1 MQLFISQYLK
11 LFFVLTPFF
20 VISMFLALTNEY
32 TDNKKKR
39 LAFKVT
45 LAVIAIS
52 FSIYIFGKYIFLI
65 FGITLDAFRIGAGAL
80 LFLSAAALVQG
91 GTGGKE
97 EQIHTGD
104 IAVVPLA
111 LPITVGPATTGVL
124 LVMGVEMESIASK
137 LIAGSALLCAILTVG
152 LLLYVAGHIERWLGK
167 TGISILSKLT
177 GLILASIA
185 AQTML
190 TGIKGMLG

>member
-32 TDNKKKR
+32 ADSKKKR

-45 LAVIAIS
+45 LAVIVIS
-52 FSIYIFGKYIFLI
+52 FSIYLFGKYIFLI

-97 EQIHTGD
+97 EQFHAGD

-124 LVMGVEMESIASK
+124 LVMGAEMESVASK
-137 LIAGSALLCAILTVG
+137 MLAGSALLCAILTVG
-152 LLLYVAGHIERWLGK
+152 LLLYAAGHIERWLGR
-167 TGISILSKLT
+167 TGLSILSKLT

-185 AQTML
+185 AQIML
-190 TGIKGMLG
+190 TGIKGMLS

>member
-185 AQTML
+185 AQIML

>member
-20 VISMFLALTNEY
+20 VISMFLALTGDFTES
-32 TDNKKKR
+32 KRRR
-39 LAFKVT
+39 LAFRVT
-45 LAVIAIS
+45 LAVIVIS
-52 FSIYIFGKYIFLI
+52 FTLYILGKYIFQV
-65 FGITLDAFRIGAGAL
+65 FGITLDAFKVGAGAL

-97 EQIHTGD
+97 ERDNKGD

-111 LPITVGPATTGVL
+111 LPVTVGPATTGVL
-124 LVMGVEMESIASK
+124 LVMGAELNTLAEK
-137 LIAGSALLCAILTVG
+137 LTAGGALLCAILTVG
-152 LLLYVAGHIERWLGK
+152 LLLYAAGRIERWLGQ
-167 TGISILSKLT
+167 TGLSILSKLT

-185 AQTML
+185 AQLML
-190 TGIKGMLG
+190 TGIKGLLG

>member
-32 TDNKKKR
+32 ADSKKKR

-45 LAVIAIS
+45 LAVIVIS
-52 FSIYIFGKYIFLI
+52 FSIYLFGKYIFLI

-97 EQIHTGD
+97 EQFHAGD

-124 LVMGVEMESIASK
+124 LVMGAEMESVASK
-137 LIAGSALLCAILTVG
+137 MLAGSALLCAILTVG
-152 LLLYVAGHIERWLGK
+152 LLLYAAGHIERWLGR
-167 TGISILSKLT
+167 TGLSILSKLT

-185 AQTML
+185 AQIML

>member
-32 TDNKKKR
+32 ADSKKKR

-45 LAVIAIS
+45 LAVIVIS
-52 FSIYIFGKYIFLI
+52 FSIYLFGKYIFLI

-97 EQIHTGD
+97 EQFHAGD

-124 LVMGVEMESIASK
+124 LVMGAEMESIASK
-137 LIAGSALLCAILTVG
+137 LLAGSALLCAILTVG
-152 LLLYVAGHIERWLGK
+152 LLLYAAGHIERWLGR
-167 TGISILSKLT
+167 TGLSILSKLT

-185 AQTML
+185 AQIML